1 MVCKCEGS
9 VNVSSCCYYVTT
21 PSRVLARVPPVSFMD
36 GLTDRNRRRPRFS
49 PVYLF
54 IVCFGPSSMG
64 RPFLIYGPSQL
75 GLILILMSQ
84 SSGCSA
90 GAMVSAMT
98 FPALGRRSRISMCAC
113 SPFGLLCPPI
123 YLKVRGGTSFPSLYI
138 CIRGGLSPDCTRL
151 LPSFPMPLFTWG
163 PTC

>member
-1 MVCKCEGS
+1 MS
-9 VNVSSCCYYVTT
+9 Q
-21 PSRVLARVPPVSFMD
+21 VLTGIS
-36 GLTDRNRRRPRFS
+36 
-49 PVYLF
+49 F

-98 FPALGRRSRISMCAC
+98 FPALGRRTRISMCAC
-113 SPFGLLCPPI
+113 SPSVLLYPPI
-123 YLKVRGGTSFPSLYI
+123 FLKVKGVTHFPPCTFVLREVCLLTAIVFFLFSRCPFSL
-138 CIRGGLSPDCTRL
+138 GAL
-151 LPSFPMPLFTWG
+151 LAEDRPYLLRTVVMVPP
-163 PTC
+163 PH